1 MATDGDD
8 TLSGGP
14 GDVLAG
20 GKGNDTYYLEHPQDG
35 ESPNAAVIENPD
47 EGDDTVHAE
56 SRHYA
61 LPANVENLFLHGVQD
76 GHGNELANRITGDS
90 HANFIEGLDGADV
103 LDGGANHDKLRGGR
117 GDDTYFVDTLLDDV
131 REISGALGGIDLVCS
146 SVSFTLGD
154 FTENLVLLA
163 GAANATGNS
172 LANNLTGNSADNQ
185 LNGRGGAD
193 TMRGLAGNDSYVVD
207 NVGDRV
213 VEVAGGGRDGVLAS
227 VSYRIGAHVEKLT
240 LTGSAAID
248 GTGNSGHNVLTGNS
262 AANTLT
268 GESGNDTI
276 RGGTGDDRIFGG
288 RGNDSLR
295 GEGGTDRFYFDTPL
309 NASTNVDDLVNFTP
323 ADDWILLEQDIFSG
337 IASSGVLSASAFRL
351 GTTAQDASDRI
362 LYDQATGRIFYDPDG
377 AGGAAAILFATVNDG
392 TAVTNA
398 DFYVYG

>member
-8 TLSGGP
+8 TLYGGP

-20 GKGNDTYYLEHPQDG
+20 GKGNDTYHLAHPQDG
-35 ESPNAAVIENPD
+35 ESPNATVIENPD
-47 EGDDTVHAE
+47 EGEDTVHAH
-56 SRHYA
+56 SRHYT

-117 GDDTYFVDTLLDDV
+117 GDDIYIVDTLLDDV
-131 REISGALGGIDLVCS
+131 REISGALGGIDLVRS

-154 FTENLVLLA
+154 FIENLELLA
-163 GAANATGNS
+163 GAANATGNA
-172 LANNLTGNSADNQ
+172 LANNLTGNGAGNQ

-193 TMRGLAGNDSYVVD
+193 TMRGLGGNDTYIVDHAGDDVIEASSAGTDTVRASISYTLGA
-207 NVGDRV
+207 NVENLV
-213 VEVAGGGRDGVLAS
+213 
-227 VSYRIGAHVEKLT
+227 
-240 LTGSAAID
+240 LTGAAAID
-248 GTGNSGHNVLTGNS
+248 GTGTSAANHITGNS
-262 AANTLT
+262 AANTLV
-268 GESGNDTI
+268 GHGGGDTI
-276 RGGTGDDRIFGG
+276 LGGTGDDRIFGG

-295 GEGGTDRFYFDTPL
+295 GEGGTDRFYFDTAL
-309 NASTNVDDLVNFTP
+309 NASTNVDNLVNFTP
-323 ADDWILLEQDIFSG
+323 VDDWILLDQAIFSG
-337 IASSGVLSASAFRL
+337 IANGVLGASAFRL
-351 GTTAQDASDRI
+351 GTTALDADDRI
-362 LYDQATGRIFYDPDG
+362 LYDQPTGRIFYDADG